1 MTLVLFLYFIEWRL
15 TQKIVMRHYY
25 YDYSNDIGT
34 RKLIPVFTGIGGSTD
49 IPNLAHGRMIEGM
62 PTRLNPQMEL

>member
-1 MTLVLFLYFIEWRL
+1 
-15 TQKIVMRHYY
+15 MRHYY